1 MLAWLRKLFGSA
13 GENAQETPAARAVTS
28 AAAQAAAEPPGT
40 LPHSVAEPAQSKKAV
55 DWSIGLTDSECLYDS
70 GLLIDLA
77 GLPGLAGFGPL
88 LTDEEASRMLTA
100 QTRPQADQPEP
111 PVASP
116 AEEATETASP
126 VEARP
131 LPAGSVAQPE
141 APAPECPPEAAPEP
155 VPPAD
160 LATAAQPEP
169 ESLAAEP
176 KLQAEPP
183 VAEEK
188 AAAGPPAPETEA
200 ESSKPEPASG
210 PAPAERLPVEE
221 KPAVQPEPAVRK
233 AAERAES
240 EPPAGQEAPQAT
252 GEPAAAQE
260 AAAAAEAA
268 EVQAAAPG
276 EKPAPAPEDE
286 AIPEA
291 SPKSM
296 FRRLQERLG
305 KTRNSFVSQLDQLFL
320 GKKAIDQELFDELEE
335 LLITADLGV
344 NTTMELLDEARKRV
358 KRGQLGDA
366 SALKALLKESMLNCI
381 TAPER
386 DNTMVPPE
394 NGPLV
399 VMVVGV
405 NGVGKTTTIG
415 KIAARMAQAGK
426 SVLLVAGDT
435 FRAAAID
442 QLKVWGERTGCEVV
456 ARKPGADPASVAFDG
471 LDYGIA
477 HNKDVILIDTAGRLH
492 TSVNLMAELKKVRR
506 VLEKRLPG
514 APHEILQVLDAT
526 TGQNGLS
533 QARLFHEAV
542 GVTCLALT
550 KLDGT
555 AKGGIVANISR
566 QLKIPV
572 RFIGIGEQIDDLR
585 DFDAREF
592 VEALFT
598 ENKA

>member
-13 GENAQETPAARAVTS
+13 GENAQETPAASAVTS

-40 LPHSVAEPAQSKKAV
+40 PPHSVAEPAQSKKAV

-88 LTDEEASRMLTA
+88 LTDEEATRMLTA
-100 QTRPQADQPEP
+100 QIRPQAEQPEP

-131 LPAGSVAQPE
+131 LPADSVAPPE
-141 APAPECPPEAAPEP
+141 APGPECPPEAAPEP

-176 KLQAEPP
+176 ELQAE
-183 VAEEK
+183 
-188 AAAGPPAPETEA
+188 PPAPETER
-200 ESSKPEPASG
+200 SKPEPASG

-240 EPPAGQEAPQAT
+240 EPPAGQEAT

-268 EVQAAAPG
+268 EVQAAASG

-286 AIPEA
+286 AIPEGAPDA

-394 NGPLV
+394 HGPLV

-442 QLKVWGERTGCEVV
+442 QLKVWSERTGCEVV

-572 RFIGIGEQIDDLR
+572 RFIGIGEQIDDFR

>member
-1 MLAWLRKLFGSA
+1 
-13 GENAQETPAARAVTS
+13 
-28 AAAQAAAEPPGT
+28 
-40 LPHSVAEPAQSKKAV
+40 
-55 DWSIGLTDSECLYDS
+55 
-70 GLLIDLA
+70 
-77 GLPGLAGFGPL
+77 
-88 LTDEEASRMLTA
+88 
-100 QTRPQADQPEP
+100 
-111 PVASP
+111 
-116 AEEATETASP
+116 
-126 VEARP
+126 
-131 LPAGSVAQPE
+131 
-141 APAPECPPEAAPEP
+141 
-155 VPPAD
+155 
-160 LATAAQPEP
+160 
-169 ESLAAEP
+169 
-176 KLQAEPP
+176 
-183 VAEEK
+183 
-188 AAAGPPAPETEA
+188 
-200 ESSKPEPASG
+200 
-210 PAPAERLPVEE
+210 
-221 KPAVQPEPAVRK
+221 
-233 AAERAES
+233 
-240 EPPAGQEAPQAT
+240 
-252 GEPAAAQE
+252 
-260 AAAAAEAA
+260 
-268 EVQAAAPG
+268 
-276 EKPAPAPEDE
+276 
-286 AIPEA
+286 
-291 SPKSM
+291 
-296 FRRLQERLG
+296 
-305 KTRNSFVSQLDQLFL
+305 
-320 GKKAIDQELFDELEE
+320 
-335 LLITADLGV
+335 
-344 NTTMELLDEARKRV
+344 
-358 KRGQLGDA
+358 
-366 SALKALLKESMLNCI
+366 MLNCI

-386 DNTMVPPE
+386 DNIMVPPE
-394 NGPLV
+394 HGPLV

-477 HNKDVILIDTAGRLH
+477 RNKDVILIDTAGRLH

>member
-13 GENAQETPAARAVTS
+13 GENAQETPAASAVTS

-40 LPHSVAEPAQSKKAV
+40 LPHSEAEPAQSKKAV

-88 LTDEEASRMLTA
+88 LTDEEATRMLTA
-100 QTRPQADQPEP
+100 QTRPQAEQPEP
-111 PVASP
+111 PVQQLQAEQATAP
-116 AEEATETASP
+116 AGPA
-126 VEARP
+126 EARP
-131 LPAGSVAQPE
+131 LPAGSVVQPE
-141 APAPECPPEAAPEP
+141 APASECPPEAAPEP

-160 LATAAQPEP
+160 PASAAQPEP

-188 AAAGPPAPETEA
+188 AAAGPPAPEA
-200 ESSKPEPASG
+200 ERSKPEPASG

-221 KPAVQPEPAVRK
+221 KPAIQPEPAVRK

-240 EPPAGQEAPQAT
+240 EPPAGQEAPQAA

-260 AAAAAEAA
+260 AAEI
-268 EVQAAAPG
+268 QAAAPG

-286 AIPEA
+286 AIPEGA
-291 SPKSM
+291 PETSPKSM

-344 NTTMELLDEARKRV
+344 NTAMELLDEARKRV

-386 DNTMVPPE
+386 NSIMVPPE
-394 NGPLV
+394 HRPLV

-415 KIAARMAQAGK
+415 KIAARMAQDGK

-477 HNKDVILIDTAGRLH
+477 HNKDVILLDTAGRLH

>member
-13 GENAQETPAARAVTS
+13 GENAQETPAASAVTS

-40 LPHSVAEPAQSKKAV
+40 LPHSEAEPAQSKKAV

-100 QTRPQADQPEP
+100 QIRPQVEQPEP

-116 AEEATETASP
+116 AEEATETAGP

-131 LPAGSVAQPE
+131 LPADSVAQPK

-188 AAAGPPAPETEA
+188 AAAGPSAPEA
-200 ESSKPEPASG
+200 ERSKPEPAPG
-210 PAPAERLPVEE
+210 PIPAETPAVGE

-386 DNTMVPPE
+386 DNIMVPPE

-477 HNKDVILIDTAGRLH
+477 RNKDVILIDTAGRLH

>member
-13 GENAQETPAARAVTS
+13 GENAQETPAASAVTS

-40 LPHSVAEPAQSKKAV
+40 PPHSVAEPAQSKKAV

-88 LTDEEASRMLTA
+88 LTDEEATRMLTA
-100 QTRPQADQPEP
+100 QIRPQAEQPEP

-131 LPAGSVAQPE
+131 LPADSVAPPE
-141 APAPECPPEAAPEP
+141 APGPECPPEAAPEP

-176 KLQAEPP
+176 ELQAE
-183 VAEEK
+183 
-188 AAAGPPAPETEA
+188 PPAPETER
-200 ESSKPEPASG
+200 SKAEPASG

-240 EPPAGQEAPQAT
+240 EPPAGQEAT

-268 EVQAAAPG
+268 EVQAAASG

-286 AIPEA
+286 AIPEGAPDA

-394 NGPLV
+394 HGPLV

-442 QLKVWGERTGCEVV
+442 QLKVWSERTGCEVV

>member
-13 GENAQETPAARAVTS
+13 GENAQETPAASAVTS

-40 LPHSVAEPAQSKKAV
+40 LPHSEAEPAQSKKAV

-100 QTRPQADQPEP
+100 QIRPQVEQPEP

-116 AEEATETASP
+116 AEEATETAGP

-131 LPAGSVAQPE
+131 LPADSVAQPK

-155 VPPAD
+155 VLPAD

-188 AAAGPPAPETEA
+188 AAAEPPAPETER
-200 ESSKPEPASG
+200 SKPEPAPG
-210 PAPAERLPVEE
+210 PIPAETPAVGE

-386 DNTMVPPE
+386 DNIMVPPE

-477 HNKDVILIDTAGRLH
+477 RNKDVILIDTAGRLH

>member
-13 GENAQETPAARAVTS
+13 GENAQETPAASAVTS

-40 LPHSVAEPAQSKKAV
+40 LPHSEAEPAQSKKAV

-100 QTRPQADQPEP
+100 QIRPQVEQPEP

-116 AEEATETASP
+116 AEEATETAGP

-131 LPAGSVAQPE
+131 LPADSVAQPK

-155 VPPAD
+155 VLPAD

-188 AAAGPPAPETEA
+188 AAAEPPAPETER
-200 ESSKPEPASG
+200 SKPEPAPG
-210 PAPAERLPVEE
+210 PIPAETPAVGE

-240 EPPAGQEAPQAT
+240 EPLAGQEAPQAT

-386 DNTMVPPE
+386 DNIMVPPE

>member
-13 GENAQETPAARAVTS
+13 GENAQETPAASAVTS

-40 LPHSVAEPAQSKKAV
+40 PPHSVAEPAQSKKAV

-88 LTDEEASRMLTA
+88 LTDEEATRMLTA
-100 QTRPQADQPEP
+100 QIRPQAEQPEP

-131 LPAGSVAQPE
+131 LPADSVAPPE
-141 APAPECPPEAAPEP
+141 APGPECPPEAAPEP

-176 KLQAEPP
+176 ELQAE
-183 VAEEK
+183 
-188 AAAGPPAPETEA
+188 PPAPETER
-200 ESSKPEPASG
+200 SKPEPASG

-240 EPPAGQEAPQAT
+240 EPPAGQEAT

-268 EVQAAAPG
+268 EVQAAASG

-286 AIPEA
+286 AIPEGAPDA

-394 NGPLV
+394 HGPLV

-442 QLKVWGERTGCEVV
+442 QLKVWSERTGCEVV

>member
-1 MLAWLRKLFGSA
+1 
-13 GENAQETPAARAVTS
+13 
-28 AAAQAAAEPPGT
+28 
-40 LPHSVAEPAQSKKAV
+40 
-55 DWSIGLTDSECLYDS
+55 
-70 GLLIDLA
+70 
-77 GLPGLAGFGPL
+77 
-88 LTDEEASRMLTA
+88 MLTA
-100 QTRPQADQPEP
+100 QIRPQAEQPEP

-131 LPAGSVAQPE
+131 LPADSVAPPE
-141 APAPECPPEAAPEP
+141 APGPECPPEAAPEP

-176 KLQAEPP
+176 ELQAE
-183 VAEEK
+183 
-188 AAAGPPAPETEA
+188 PPAPETER
-200 ESSKPEPASG
+200 SKAEPASG

-240 EPPAGQEAPQAT
+240 EPPAGQEAT

-268 EVQAAAPG
+268 EVQAAASG

-286 AIPEA
+286 AIPEGAPDA

-394 NGPLV
+394 HGPLV

-442 QLKVWGERTGCEVV
+442 QLKVWSERTGCEVV